1 MLAVFLLRTA
11 DIAETWYA
19 LGGVEPLAYS
29 LAAATALVVALV
41 AGCPPRGARHAS
53 IPSSRCA
60 PNRTAARRAARLTF
74 PAEPTY

>member
-41 AGCPPRGARHAS
+41 AGL
-53 IPSSRCA
+53 PS
-60 PNRTAARRAARLTF
+60 ARRASRVDPILAMRS
-74 PAEPTY
+74 E